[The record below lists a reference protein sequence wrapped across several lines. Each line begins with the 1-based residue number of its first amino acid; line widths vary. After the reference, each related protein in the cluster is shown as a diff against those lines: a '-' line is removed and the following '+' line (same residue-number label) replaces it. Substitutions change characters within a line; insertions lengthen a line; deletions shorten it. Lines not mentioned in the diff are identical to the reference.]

1 MTHLAGSRPAV
12 VATASP
18 TVIGPCATASRSI
31 SSPPARLIAPATPE
45 PIDSALFAA
54 FAIASTSSAVMSPS
68 TTESSRSA
76 TAEPPEAIVLTL
88 LLAPLRERLATV
100 LLGGQV
106 HLSGEAG
113 RSHREGQRVD
123 RDIPT
128 LERAAVFQQVERLP
142 VPDVEHGETAVWLA
156 REVVVEDDEA
166 PTPVGDVLV
175 QQFVRLPRRHAV
187 GRHGVDHVAAL
198 LAALQLSQ
206 AAPPSRR

>member
-1 MTHLAGSRPAV
+1 MTHLAGRRPAV
-12 VATASP
+12 A
-18 TVIGPCATASRSI
+18 
-31 SSPPARLIAPATPE
+31 E
-45 PIDSALFAA
+45 PIHSALFAA

-113 RSHREGQRVD
+113 RSHREGQRVE

-142 VPDVEHGETAVWLA
+142 VSD
-156 REVVVEDDEA
+156 VEDDEA

>member
-1 MTHLAGSRPAV
+1 MTHLAGRRPAV
-12 VATASP
+12 A
-18 TVIGPCATASRSI
+18 
-31 SSPPARLIAPATPE
+31 E
-45 PIDSALFAA
+45 PIHSALFAA

-142 VPDVEHGETAVWLA
+142 
-156 REVVVEDDEA
+156 
-166 PTPVGDVLV
+166 
-175 QQFVRLPRRHAV
+175 RRHAV